1 MVTFIEKLLFLKK
14 KESKQ
19 LKNILIKG
27 AGVGGLTV
35 AYMLQQKGASV
46 TVSAPLCS
54 PIGTASWYAGGMLAP
69 YCERENAEQ
78 IVEDLGIQAIEWWC
92 KTLPNLVIRNGTLVV
107 APTRDK
113 VELERFLMR
122 THNHKIIKGTEI
134 AHLES
139 DFAERFNCA
148 LFYENEAHLDPR
160 KALITLKENLIQ
172 NGARFVD
179 VETTETNFDIIIDAT
194 GIARL
199 GKDKNIRGVRG
210 EMLLVRSTDIKL
222 VRPIR
227 LLHPRF
233 PVYVVP
239 RQDNI
244 FMIGATMIESDF
256 DGAISA
262 RSMMELL
269 NAAYTL
275 HPAFAEAE
283 IVETGVGVRPC
294 YPDNFPSVYKHG
306 NYISING
313 FYRHGFLLS
322 PEMAKRAMKL
332 ALE

>member
-1 MVTFIEKLLFLKK
+1 M
-14 KESKQ
+14 
-19 LKNILIKG
+19 KNILIKG

-35 AYMLQQKGASV
+35 ALMLQQKGVSV
-46 TVSAPLCS
+46 TLSAPPHS
-54 PIGTASWYAGGMLAP
+54 PIGSASWYAGGMLAP
-69 YCERENAEQ
+69 YCERESAEQ
-78 IVEDLGIQAIEWWC
+78 IVEDLGIQAIDWWN
-92 KTLPNLVIRNGTLVV
+92 KTLPNLVIKKGTLVV
-107 APTRDK
+107 APIRDR
-113 VELERFLMR
+113 VELERFAMR
-122 THNHKIIKGTEI
+122 THNHKTINAAEI
-134 AHLES
+134 ALLEP
-139 DFAERFNCA
+139 DLAERFNCA
-148 LFYENEAHLDPR
+148 LFYENEAHFDPR
-160 KALITLKENLIQ
+160 QALMALKENLIN
-172 NGARFVD
+172 NGACFVD
-179 VETTETNFDIIIDAT
+179 RENSETNFDIVIDAT

-222 VRPIR
+222 SRPIR
-227 LLHPRF
+227 LLHPRI
-233 PVYVVP
+233 PLYIVP

-256 DGAISA
+256 DGGISV

-283 IVETGVGVRPC
+283 IIESGVGIRPC

-306 NYISING
+306 NHIFING

>member
-1 MVTFIEKLLFLKK
+1 M
-14 KESKQ
+14 
-19 LKNILIKG
+19 KNILIKG

-35 AYMLQQKGASV
+35 AFMLQQKGASV
-46 TVSAPLCS
+46 TVSAPPHS
-54 PIGTASWYAGGMLAP
+54 PIGSASWYAGGMLAP
-69 YCERENAEQ
+69 YCERESAEQ
-78 IVEDLGIQAIEWWC
+78 IVEDLGVQAIQWWR
-92 KTLPNLVIRNGTLVV
+92 KTLPNLVIQKGTLVV
-107 APTRDK
+107 APTRDRG
-113 VELERFLMR
+113 ELERFSVR
-122 THNHKIIKGTEI
+122 THNHKTVDNTEI
-134 AHLES
+134 AHLEP
-139 DFAERFNCA
+139 DLAERFNCA
-148 LFYENEAHLDPR
+148 LFYENEAHIDPR
-160 KALITLKENLIQ
+160 KALMTLKEKLLN
-172 NGARFVD
+172 NGACFVD
-179 VETTETNFDIIIDAT
+179 VEIAEKNFDIVIDAT

-210 EMLLVRSTDIKL
+210 EMLLVRCTDIKIS
-222 VRPIR
+222 RPIR

-233 PVYVVP
+233 PLYIVP

-256 DGAISA
+256 DGAISV

-283 IVETGVGVRPC
+283 IIESGVGVRPC
-294 YPDNFPSVYKHG
+294 YPNNFPSVHKDG
-306 NYISING
+306 NFISING

>member
-1 MVTFIEKLLFLKK
+1 M
-14 KESKQ
+14 
-19 LKNILIKG
+19 KNILIKG

-35 AYMLQQKGASV
+35 AFMLQQKGVSV
-46 TVSAPLCS
+46 TLSAPPHS
-54 PIGTASWYAGGMLAP
+54 PIGSASWYAGGMLAP

-78 IVEDLGIQAIEWWC
+78 IVEDLGIQAIQWWH
-92 KTLPNLVIRNGTLVV
+92 KMLPNFVIRKGTLVV

-113 VELERFLMR
+113 VELERFAVR
-122 THNHKIIKGTEI
+122 THNHKMINGTEI
-134 AHLES
+134 AYLEP
-139 DFAERFNCA
+139 DLEERFNCA

-160 KALITLKENLIQ
+160 KALITLKDNLIKS
-172 NGARFVD
+172 GASFVD
-179 VETTETNFDIIIDAT
+179 VEISETNFDIVIDAT

-210 EMLLVRSTDIKL
+210 EMLLVRSTDIKIS
-222 VRPIR
+222 RPIR

-233 PVYVVP
+233 PLYVVP

-244 FMIGATMIESDF
+244 FMIGATMIESDL
-256 DGAISA
+256 DGAISV

-283 IVETGVGVRPC
+283 IIESGVAIRPC

-306 NYISING
+306 NHIFING

-322 PEMAKRAMKL
+322 PEMAKQAMKL

>member
-1 MVTFIEKLLFLKK
+1 M
-14 KESKQ
+14 
-19 LKNILIKG
+19 KNILIKG

-35 AYMLQQKGASV
+35 ACMLQQKGVSV
-46 TVSAPLCS
+46 TLSAPPHS
-54 PIGTASWYAGGMLAP
+54 PIGSASWYAGGMLAP

-78 IVEDLGIQAIEWWC
+78 IVEDLGILAIQWWL
-92 KTLPNLVIRNGTLVV
+92 KTLPNFVIRKGTLVV

-113 VELERFLMR
+113 VELERFAVR
-122 THNHKIIKGTEI
+122 THNHKMINTAEI
-134 AHLES
+134 AHLEP
-139 DFAERFNCA
+139 DLAERFNCA

-160 KALITLKENLIQ
+160 KALIALKENLIKS
-172 NGARFVD
+172 GASFVD
-179 VETTETNFDIIIDAT
+179 VETSETNFDIVIDAT

-210 EMLLVRSTDIKL
+210 EMLLVRSTDIKIS
-222 VRPIR
+222 RPIR

-233 PVYVVP
+233 PLYVVP

-256 DGAISA
+256 DGAISV

-283 IVETGVGVRPC
+283 IIESGVGIRPC
-294 YPDNFPSVYKHG
+294 YPDNFPSVHKHG
-306 NYISING
+306 NHIFING

-322 PEMAKRAMKL
+322 PEMAKQAMKL
-332 ALE
+332 TLE

>member
-1 MVTFIEKLLFLKK
+1 M
-14 KESKQ
+14 
-19 LKNILIKG
+19 KNILIKG

-35 AYMLQQKGASV
+35 AFMLQQKGAHI
-46 TVSAPLCS
+46 TVSAPLLS

-69 YCERENAEQ
+69 YCERENTEQ
-78 IVEDLGIQAIEWWC
+78 IVEDLGVQAIQWWH
-92 KTLPNLVIRNGTLVV
+92 KIFPDIVIRKGTLVV
-107 APTRDK
+107 APARDQ
-113 VELERFLMR
+113 VELERFSAR
-122 THNHKIIKGTEI
+122 THHHRIINGEEI
-134 AHLES
+134 ARLEP
-139 DFAERFNCA
+139 DLAERFNHA

-160 KALITLKENLIQ
+160 KALIALKENLIK
-172 NGARFVD
+172 NGACFVD
-179 VETTETNFDIIIDAT
+179 VKTSKINFDMIIDAT

-210 EMLLVRSTDIKL
+210 EMLLVRCRDIKL
-222 VRPIR
+222 SRPIR
-227 LLHPRF
+227 LLHPRI
-233 PVYVVP
+233 PLYIVP

-256 DGAISA
+256 DGAISV

-283 IVETGVGVRPC
+283 IVESGVGVRPA
-294 YPDNFPSVYKHG
+294 YPDNFPSVRKYG
-306 NYISING
+306 NHISING

-322 PEMAKRAMKL
+322 PEMAKRAVKL

>member
-1 MVTFIEKLLFLKK
+1 MK
-14 KESKQ
+14 S
-19 LKNILIKG
+19 ILVKG

-35 AYMLQQKGASV
+35 AFMLQQKGIPV
-46 TVSAPLCS
+46 TVSSPPHS

-78 IVEDLGIQAIEWWC
+78 IVEDLGIKAIQWWR
-92 KTLPNLVIRNGTLVV
+92 KTLPNLVIQKGTLVV
-107 APTRDK
+107 APMRDR
-113 VELERFLMR
+113 VELERFAMR
-122 THNHKIIKGTEI
+122 THNHKTVNGAEI

-139 DFAERFNCA
+139 DLADRFNYA
-148 LFYENEAHLDPR
+148 LFYENEMHIDPR
-160 KALITLKENLIQ
+160 KALITLKEILIK
-172 NGARFVD
+172 NGACFVD
-179 VETTETNFDIIIDAT
+179 VGISETNFDIIIDAT

-210 EMLLVRSTDIKL
+210 EMLLVRSTDIKIS
-222 VRPIR
+222 RPVR

-233 PVYVVP
+233 PLYIVP

-256 DGAISA
+256 DGAISV

-275 HPAFAEAE
+275 HPAFSEAE
-283 IVETGVGVRPC
+283 IIESGVGIRPC
-294 YPDNFPSVYKHG
+294 YPDNFPSVYKHD
-306 NYISING
+306 NHIFVNG

-322 PEMAKRAMKL
+322 PEMAKRAIKL

>member
-1 MVTFIEKLLFLKK
+1 M
-14 KESKQ
+14 
-19 LKNILIKG
+19 KNILIKG
-27 AGVGGLTV
+27 AGIGGLTV
-35 AYMLQQKGASV
+35 AFMLQQKGVSV
-46 TVSAPLCS
+46 TISAPPRS
-54 PIGTASWYAGGMLAP
+54 PLGSASWYAGGMLAP

-78 IVEDLGIQAIEWWC
+78 IVEDLGVQAIQWWR
-92 KTLPNLVIRNGTLVV
+92 KTLPNLVIQKGTLVV
-107 APTRDK
+107 APTRDRG
-113 VELERFLMR
+113 ELERFSVR
-122 THNHKIIKGTEI
+122 THNHKTIDHTEI
-134 AHLES
+134 AHLEP
-139 DFAERFNCA
+139 DLAERFNCA
-148 LFYENEAHLDPR
+148 LFYENEAHIDPR
-160 KALITLKENLIQ
+160 KALMALKEKLLN
-172 NGARFVD
+172 NGACFVD
-179 VETTETNFDIIIDAT
+179 VETAETNFDIVIDAT

-210 EMLLVRSTDIKL
+210 EMLLVRCTDIKIS
-222 VRPIR
+222 RPIR

-233 PVYVVP
+233 PLYIVP

-256 DGAISA
+256 DGAISV

-283 IVETGVGVRPC
+283 IIESGVGVRPC
-294 YPDNFPSVYKHG
+294 YPNNFPSVHKDG
-306 NYISING
+306 NCIFING

>member
-1 MVTFIEKLLFLKK
+1 M
-14 KESKQ
+14 
-19 LKNILIKG
+19 KNILIKG
-27 AGVGGLTV
+27 AGVGGLT
-35 AYMLQQKGASV
+35 AAFMLQQKGFSV
-46 TVSAPLCS
+46 TVSAPPSS

-78 IVEDLGIQAIEWWC
+78 IVEDLGIQAIKWWH
-92 KTLPNLVIRNGTLVV
+92 KTLPYLVNRKGTLVV
-107 APTRDK
+107 APERDK
-113 VELERFLMR
+113 GELKRFSER
-122 THNHKIIKGTEI
+122 THHYRIINGEEI
-134 AHLES
+134 AHLEP
-139 DFAERFNCA
+139 DLAERFNYA

-160 KALITLKENLIQ
+160 KALIALKENLIK

-179 VETTETNFDIIIDAT
+179 IETYETNFDIIIDAT

-210 EMLLVRSTDIKL
+210 EMLFVRSRDIKIS
-222 VRPIR
+222 RPIR
-227 LLHPRF
+227 LLHPRI
-233 PVYVVP
+233 PLYIVP

-256 DGAISA
+256 DGAISV

-283 IVETGVGVRPC
+283 IVESGVGVRPS
-294 YPDNFPSVYKHG
+294 YPDNFPSVCKHG

-322 PEMAKRAMKL
+322 PEMAKRAVKL
-332 ALE
+332 TVK

>member
-1 MVTFIEKLLFLKK
+1 M
-14 KESKQ
+14 
-19 LKNILIKG
+19 KNILIKG

-35 AYMLQQKGASV
+35 AFMLQQKGAHV
-46 TVSAPLCS
+46 TVSAPPSS

-78 IVEDLGIQAIEWWC
+78 IVEDLGVQAIKWWC
-92 KTLPNLVIRNGTLVV
+92 KIFPDLVIQKGTLVV
-107 APTRDK
+107 APMRDRG
-113 VELERFLMR
+113 ELERFSER
-122 THNHKIIKGTEI
+122 THYYRVINDEEI
-134 AHLES
+134 ARLEP
-139 DFAERFNCA
+139 DLAEHFNHA

-160 KALITLKENLIQ
+160 KALIALKEHLIK
-172 NGARFVD
+172 NGACFVD
-179 VETTETNFDIIIDAT
+179 VKTSETDFDMIIDAT
-194 GIARL
+194 GIARS

-210 EMLLVRSTDIKL
+210 EMLLLRSRDIKL
-222 VRPIR
+222 SRPIR
-227 LLHPRF
+227 LLHPRI
-233 PVYVVP
+233 PLYIVP

-256 DGAISA
+256 DGAISV

-283 IVETGVGVRPC
+283 IIESGVGVRPA
-294 YPDNFPSVYKHG
+294 YPDNFPSVYKYG
-306 NYISING
+306 NHISMNG

>member
-1 MVTFIEKLLFLKK
+1 M
-14 KESKQ
+14 
-19 LKNILIKG
+19 KNILIKG
-27 AGVGGLTV
+27 AGVGGLT
-35 AYMLQQKGASV
+35 AAFMLQQNGFAV
-46 TVSAPLCS
+46 TVSAPPHS

-69 YCERENAEQ
+69 YCERENAAQ
-78 IVEDLGIQAIEWWC
+78 IVEDLGIQAIEWWH
-92 KTLPNLVIRNGTLVV
+92 KTLPHLVIQKGTLVV
-107 APTRDK
+107 APARDK
-113 VELERFLMR
+113 GELERFSAR
-122 THNHKIIKGTEI
+122 THNHKIINGVEI
-134 AHLES
+134 AHLEP
-139 DFAERFNCA
+139 DLTERFNDA

-160 KALITLKENLIQ
+160 KALIALKEKLIK
-172 NGARFVD
+172 NGACFVD
-179 VETTETNFDIIIDAT
+179 IETSETDFDIIIDAT

-210 EMLLVRSTDIKL
+210 EMLLVRSRDITIS
-222 VRPIR
+222 RPIR

-233 PVYVVP
+233 PLYIVP

-256 DGAISA
+256 DGAISV

-283 IVETGVGVRPC
+283 IIESGVGVRPC
-294 YPDNFPSVYKHG
+294 YPDNFPSVRKHG
-306 NYISING
+306 NRIFING

-322 PEMAKRAMKL
+322 PEMAKHAVKL

>member
-1 MVTFIEKLLFLKK
+1 M
-14 KESKQ
+14 
-19 LKNILIKG
+19 KNILIKG

-35 AYMLQQKGASV
+35 AFMLQQKGISV
-46 TVSAPLCS
+46 TLSAPPHS

-78 IVEDLGIQAIEWWC
+78 IVEDLGIQAIQWWR
-92 KTLPNLVIRNGTLVV
+92 KTLPNLVIQKGTLVV

-113 VELERFLMR
+113 VELERFSMR
-122 THNHKIIKGTEI
+122 THKHKTITDAEI
-134 AHLES
+134 TQLEP
-139 DFAERFNCA
+139 DLAERFNCA

-160 KALITLKENLIQ
+160 KALSTLKEKLIK
-172 NGARFVD
+172 NGACFVD
-179 VETTETNFDIIIDAT
+179 IETSETNFDVVIDAT

-210 EMLLVRSTDIKL
+210 EMLLVRSMDIKIS
-222 VRPIR
+222 RPIR

-233 PVYVVP
+233 PLYIVP

-256 DGAISA
+256 DGAISV
-262 RSMMELL
+262 RSIMELL

-283 IVETGVGVRPC
+283 IIESGVGIRPC
-294 YPDNFPSVYKHG
+294 YPDNFPSVYKYG
-306 NYISING
+306 NHISING

-322 PEMAKRAMKL
+322 PEMAKRAIKL

>member
-1 MVTFIEKLLFLKK
+1 M
-14 KESKQ
+14 
-19 LKNILIKG
+19 KNILIKG
-27 AGVGGLTV
+27 AGIAGLTV
-35 AYMLQQKGASV
+35 AFMLQQKGARI
-46 TVSAPLCS
+46 TVSAPRHS

-78 IVEDLGIQAIEWWC
+78 IVEDLGVQAIQWWR
-92 KTLPNLVIRNGTLVV
+92 TTFPDLVTQKGTLVV
-107 APTRDK
+107 APTRDRR
-113 VELERFLMR
+113 ELERFSLR
-122 THNHKIIKGTEI
+122 THHHRTINSAEI
-134 AHLES
+134 THLEP
-139 DFAERFNCA
+139 DLAEHFNHA
-148 LFYENEAHLDPR
+148 LFYESEAHLDPR
-160 KALITLKENLIQ
+160 KALLALKEILIK
-172 NGARFVD
+172 NGACFVD
-179 VETTETNFDIIIDAT
+179 VETSETDFDMIIDAT

-210 EMLLVRSTDIKL
+210 EMLLVRSRDIKL
-222 VRPIR
+222 SRPIR

-233 PVYVVP
+233 PLYIVP

-256 DGAISA
+256 DGAISV

-283 IVETGVGVRPC
+283 IIESGVGIRPA
-294 YPDNFPSVYKHG
+294 YPDNFPSVYKYG
-306 NYISING
+306 NHISING

>member
-1 MVTFIEKLLFLKK
+1 M
-14 KESKQ
+14 
-19 LKNILIKG
+19 KNILIKG
-27 AGVGGLTV
+27 AGIGGLTV
-35 AYMLQQKGASV
+35 AFILQQKGISV
-46 TVSAPLCS
+46 TISAPPHS

-78 IVEDLGIQAIEWWC
+78 IIEDLGIQAIQWWC
-92 KTLPNLVIRNGTLVV
+92 ETLPNLVMKKGTLVV

-113 VELERFLMR
+113 VELERFSVR
-122 THNHKIIKGTEI
+122 THNHKTINGAEI
-134 AHLES
+134 AHLEP
-139 DFAERFNCA
+139 DLAERFNCA
-148 LFYENEAHLDPR
+148 LFYESEAHIDPR
-160 KALITLKENLIQ
+160 KALITLKENLIK

-179 VETTETNFDIIIDAT
+179 TETSEINFDIVIDAT

-210 EMLLVRSTDIKL
+210 EMLLVRSTDITIS
-222 VRPIR
+222 RPIR
-227 LLHPRF
+227 LLHPRI
-233 PVYVVP
+233 PLYIVP
-239 RQDNI
+239 RQNNI

-256 DGAISA
+256 DSAISV

-283 IVETGVGVRPC
+283 IIESGVGIRPC
-294 YPDNFPSVYKHG
+294 YPDNFPSVYKYG
-306 NYISING
+306 NRISING

-322 PEMAKRAMKL
+322 PEMAKQAMKL